1 MMRANLVNP
10 TALLEPLLQETD
22 ELIAI
27 LFKSVET
34 AQKSKS
40 R

>member
-1 MMRANLVNP
+1 MVKSE
-10 TALLEPLLQETD
+10 ALLTPPVRETD

-34 AQKSKS
+34 ARKNKD